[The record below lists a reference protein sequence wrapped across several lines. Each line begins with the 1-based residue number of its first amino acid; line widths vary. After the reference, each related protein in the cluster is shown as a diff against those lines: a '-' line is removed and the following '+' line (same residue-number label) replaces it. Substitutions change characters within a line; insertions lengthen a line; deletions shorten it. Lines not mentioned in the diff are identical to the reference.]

1 MRVMPRFSG
10 DGTSQT
16 CYNCCA
22 LAIKGNTCYMDGRG
36 TIFEATQA
44 RILAELPVLSSEL
57 RKAARFLI
65 DHPDEV
71 ALVSMRVLARRTE
84 VTPTTFVRLAR
95 RLGFADWAALRKP
108 FEDRLRSGKAPFAAR
123 ADALVLRG
131 PEAIFAESLRSSAA
145 NLAAAEAAN
154 DGKDI
159 ARACAVLERAK
170 RIRVAGFRSCRAPA
184 HALVYLCRLFR
195 RDITLLGG
203 DGGALETELA
213 ALGKKE
219 AVVVIGFTP
228 YSRELGTVVEAAERH
243 GVPIIAIADSMAAP
257 IARHADIT
265 LRFSTEGPSF
275 FPSVAAA
282 MAIVEALA
290 ATMLARS
297 GPAAAAQVRDTEQE
311 LQALGAY
318 LPE

>member
-1 MRVMPRFSG
+1 
-10 DGTSQT
+10 
-16 CYNCCA
+16 
-22 LAIKGNTCYMDGRG
+22 MDGRG
-36 TIFEATQA
+36 SIFDATQA
-44 RILAELPVLSSEL
+44 RILAQLPDFSAEL
-57 RKAARFLI
+57 RKAARFLV

-71 ALVSMRVLARRTE
+71 ALVSMRVLAARSE

-108 FEDRLRSGKAPFAAR
+108 FEDRLRSGNAPFAAK

-131 PEAIFAESLRSSAA
+131 PEAIFAESLRTSSA
-145 NLAAAEAAN
+145 NLAAAEAIN

-159 ARACAVLERAK
+159 ARACATLERAQ

-228 YSRELGTVVEAAERH
+228 YSRELGPVVEAAQRR
-243 GVPIIAIADSMAAP
+243 GVPIVAIADSMAAP
-257 IARHADIT
+257 IARHADVT
-265 LRFSTEGPSF
+265 LRFSTDSPSF

-297 GPAAAAQVRDTEQE
+297 GPAAAARVRDTELE